1 MRNAT
6 RTVFLTLFLPQ
17 MSHTVLDELL
27 PILLCA
33 VECASWLTHLTSDH
47 APLDH
52 WLAPKQWKVNQAA
65 LVVNFQTFDFVLQAE
80 SRGLHGEEMH
90 E

>member
-1 MRNAT
+1 
-6 RTVFLTLFLPQ
+6 

-33 VECASWLTHLTSDH
+33 VECARWLTHLTSDH

-52 WLAPKQWKVNQAA
+52 WLTPKQWKVNPA
-65 LVVNFQTFDFVLQAE
+65 LVVNFQTFDFEFVLQAP
-80 SRGLHGEEMH
+80 RPGEDA
-90 E
+90 